1 MPVLYRASFGYLM
14 RHPWQLALALTGI
27 CIGVAVV
34 VAVDLANDSSR
45 RAFMLSMDAVNG
57 EATHQIVAGPAGV
70 DESLYV
76 TLRVDEGFRNIAPVV
91 EGYVDVGSSTVLL
104 LGVDI
109 FAERDFRS
117 YVLRDMNEYEVARN
131 NGDRPP
137 GERSESSGVSPE
149 NVFRRMLTE
158 PGAVLMSRR
167 AADSLALSS
176 GAPFKVQA
184 GGRTFGARVAA
195 LTAAGDERGSENL
208 LITDIATAQEWLG
221 HEGTLSRIDVRLAG
235 RPGSDEF
242 VTQSARIRAALPAD
256 ALLLPAAA
264 RAESVGEMSEAFMT
278 NLTAM
283 SLLALLIGVFLIY
296 NSVSFA
302 VLQRRSLFGVLR
314 ALGLTRAQTFR
325 LILLE
330 ALILGVAGACLGLG
344 LGFVL
349 GHELLVL
356 VSQSINDLY
365 YVVNVTDVTASP
377 ASLIRGFAAG
387 LGATLLAAAVPAVE
401 AASCRP
407 RLALSRSLL
416 ERRSGRLAPRIALTG
431 IFAVI
436 LGLALIRVSGT
447 ALVGGLVAVFM
458 VVFGL
463 ALCVPVAVR
472 ITSRLLAPAA
482 ARVGG
487 IGLRLAVAGTGA
499 SLSRTGVAIVA
510 LAVAVSA
517 TIGVSIMVDSFR
529 ASVGA
534 WLDNTLRSDIYVGV
548 ARGTLDP
555 ELVDELLRLPEVADY
570 SISRR
575 VWLEAESGRTRVTA
589 IEMAAGAHAGVSL
602 EDGDPEQIWREFEQQ
617 GAVLVSGSYA
627 YRHGS
632 GRGGHLSLR
641 TPAGDRRFPIAGT
654 YRSYDVDLDAVIMSR
669 DTYIALWNDEAIGSL
684 GIYLSSNAEPGE
696 VMREIRQLSEGR
708 QALLISSN
716 RELRER
722 SMQIFDRTFVITDV
736 LYWLALSVAATG
748 ILGAMLALQL
758 ERARELAI
766 YRALGMTPG
775 QLGRMVVVQSAF
787 IGLLSGLAAI
797 PLGLVM
803 AVMLIDV
810 INRRAFGWQMDIS
823 LPPVVLGTAIL
834 LAVVT
839 ATAAGV
845 YPAWRAAQAKPALAM
860 REE

>member
-27 CIGVAVV
+27 CVGVAVV
-34 VAVDLANDSSR
+34 VAVDLANDSAR
-45 RAFMLSMDAVNG
+45 RAFLMSMDAVNG

-76 TLRVDEGFRNIAPVV
+76 ALRVDEGLRNIAPVV
-91 EGYVDVGSSTVLL
+91 EGYVDVGNSAVHL

-117 YVLRDMNEYEVARN
+117 YVLRDLNEYEVAR
-131 NGDRPP
+131 DSADDTVERP
-137 GERSESSGVSPE
+137 ESRSVSAE
-149 NVFRRMLTE
+149 ELFRRMLTR
-158 PGAVLMSRR
+158 PGAVLLSRR
-167 AADSLALSS
+167 AADALALSV
-176 GAPFKVQA
+176 GASFKVQA
-184 GGRTFGARVAA
+184 GGKIFDASVAA
-195 LTAAGDERGSENL
+195 LTAPDDDRGSENL
-208 LITDIATAQEWLG
+208 LVTDIATAQQWLG
-221 HEGTLSRIDVRLAG
+221 HNGTLSRIDVRLVG

-242 VTQSARIRAALPAD
+242 VAQSARIRAALPAE
-256 ALLLPAAA
+256 ALLLSAQT
-264 RAESVGEMSEAFMT
+264 RSESIGEMSEAFMT

-314 ALGLTRAQTFR
+314 ALGLTRAETFR
-325 LILLE
+325 LILVE
-330 ALILGVAGACLGLG
+330 ALILGVVGACLGLG
-344 LGFVL
+344 LGFAL
-349 GHELLVL
+349 GHQLLAL

-365 YVVNVTDVTASP
+365 YAVNVTEVSASP

-387 LGATLLAAAVPAVE
+387 LGATLLAAALPATE

-407 RLALSRSLL
+407 RLAMSRSLL
-416 ERRSGRLAPRIALTG
+416 ESRSGRLAPRIAIAG
-431 IFAVI
+431 ILAAIF
-436 LGLALIRVSGT
+436 GLVLIRVSGT
-447 ALVGGLVAVFM
+447 ALLGGLVAVFIL
-458 VVFGL
+458 VVGL
-463 ALCVPVAVR
+463 ALCVPLAVR
-472 ITSRLLAPAA
+472 GISWLLAPAA
-482 ARVGG
+482 SRAGG
-487 IGLRLAVAGTGA
+487 VGLRLAVAGTGA
-499 SLSRTGVAIVA
+499 SLSRTGVAVVA

-529 ASVGA
+529 GSVGA
-534 WLDNTLRSDIYVGV
+534 WLDNTLRSDLYVGV

-555 ELVDELLRLPEVADY
+555 ELVDELLRLPEVDDY

-575 VWLEAESGRTRVTA
+575 VWLEAEGGRTRVTA
-589 IEMAAGAHAGVSL
+589 VEMAAASYAGVNL
-602 EDGDPEQIWREFEQQ
+602 EGGDPQQIWREFEEQ

-641 TPAGDRRFPIAGT
+641 TPEGDRSFAIAGT
-654 YRSYDVDLDAVIMSR
+654 YRSYDADLDAVLMSR
-669 DTYIALWNDEAIGSL
+669 DTYIALWNDQAIGSL
-684 GIYLSSNAEPGE
+684 GIYLGKDAEPSA
-696 VMREIRQLSEGR
+696 VMRQMRQLSEGR
-708 QALLISSN
+708 QALLISSH

-722 SMQIFDRTFVITDV
+722 SMQIFDRTFVITGV

-803 AVMLIDV
+803 AVTLIKV
-810 INRRAFGWQMDIS
+810 INLRAFGWQMDIS
-823 LPPVVLGTAIL
+823 VSPAVLVTAIL

-839 ATAAGV
+839 ATVAGV

>member
-1 MPVLYRASFGYLM
+1 MPVLYRASFGYLW

-27 CIGVAVV
+27 CVGVAAV

-45 RAFMLSMDAVNG
+45 RAFLMSMDAVNG

-76 TLRVDEGFRNIAPVV
+76 MLRVDQGLRNIAPVV
-91 EGYVDVGSSTVLL
+91 EGYADAGNATVRL

-117 YVLRDMNEYEVARN
+117 YVLRGLNEYEVLRDSA
-131 NGDRPP
+131 DVSP
-137 GERSESSGVSPE
+137 GERSAPRSASAQ
-149 NVFRRMLTE
+149 NVFRRMLTG

-167 AADSLALSS
+167 AAQSLGLSV
-176 GAPFKVQA
+176 GAAFNVRA
-184 GGRTFGARVAA
+184 GGRTFDAYVAA
-195 LTAAGDERGSENL
+195 VTEPDDDRGSENL
-208 LITDIATAQEWLG
+208 LVTDIATAQQWLG
-221 HEGTLSRIDVRLAG
+221 HEGTLSRIDVRIAG

-242 VTQSARIRAALPAD
+242 VAQSGRIRAALPTE

-264 RAESVGEMSEAFMT
+264 RSESVGEMSEAFMT

-314 ALGLTRAQTFR
+314 ALGLTRAETFR

-330 ALILGVAGACLGLG
+330 ALILGVVGACLGLG

-349 GHELLVL
+349 GHQLLAL

-377 ASLIRGFAAG
+377 ASLIRGFMAG
-387 LGATLLAAAVPAVE
+387 LGATLLAAAVPATE

-416 ERRSGRLAPRIALTG
+416 ESRSGRLAPRVAFTG
-431 IFAVI
+431 ILIVI
-436 LGLALIRVSGT
+436 LGLVLIRVSGT
-447 ALVGGLVAVFM
+447 ALVGGLAAVF
-458 VVFGL
+458 VLVFGL

-472 ITSRLLAPAA
+472 GISRLLAPVAS
-482 ARVGG
+482 RVGG

-517 TIGVSIMVDSFR
+517 TIGVTIMVDSFR
-529 ASVGA
+529 VSVGA
-534 WLDNTLRSDIYVGV
+534 WLDSSLRSDIYVGV
-548 ARGTLDP
+548 AGGTLDR

-589 IEMAAGAHAGVSL
+589 IEMAAEAYAGVNL
-602 EDGDPEQIWREFEQQ
+602 EGGDPQQIWREFEQD

-627 YRHGS
+627 YRHAS

-641 TPAGDRRFPIAGT
+641 TPSGDRSFPIAGT
-654 YRSYDVDLDAVIMSR
+654 YRSYDTDLDAVLMSR
-669 DTYIALWNDEAIGSL
+669 DTYIALWNDESIDSL
-684 GIYLSSNAEPGE
+684 GMYLSKDAEPGE
-696 VMREIRQLSEGR
+696 VMQEIRQLSEGR
-708 QALLISSN
+708 QALLIRSN

-736 LYWLALSVAATG
+736 LYWLGLCVAATG

-787 IGLLSGLAAI
+787 IGLLSGLAAL

-803 AVMLIDV
+803 AVMLINV

-823 LPPVVLGTAIL
+823 VSPTVLVTSIL

>member
-27 CIGVAVV
+27 CVGVAVV

-45 RAFMLSMDAVNG
+45 RAFRMSMDAVNG

-76 TLRVDEGFRNIAPVV
+76 ALRVDEGLRNIAPVV
-91 EGYVDVGSSTVLL
+91 EGYVDAGSSTVLL
-104 LGVDI
+104 LGVDL
-109 FAERDFRS
+109 FAERGFRG
-117 YVLRDMNEYEVARN
+117 YVLRDMNEYEVARDDE
-131 NGDRPP
+131 DRPA
-137 GERSESSGVSPE
+137 GERPEAPGASPE
-149 NVFRRMLTE
+149 NFFRRMLTE
-158 PGAVLMSRR
+158 PGAVVMSGR
-167 AADSLALSS
+167 AAASLALSAGAAFDLQS
-176 GAPFKVQA
+176 GGK
-184 GGRTFGARVAA
+184 TFEAHVAA
-195 LTAAGDERGSENL
+195 LTAPDDDRGSQNL
-208 LITDIATAQEWLG
+208 LITDIATAQQWLG
-221 HEGTLSRIDVRLAG
+221 HQGTLSRIDVRIEG
-235 RPGSDEF
+235 DPGSDEYL
-242 VTQSARIRAALPAD
+242 TQLARIRAVLPEE

-264 RAESVGEMSEAFMT
+264 RTESVGEMSEAFMT

-314 ALGLTRAQTFR
+314 ALGLTRAETFR

-330 ALILGVAGACLGLG
+330 ALVLGVVGACLGLG

-377 ASLIRGFAAG
+377 ASLIRGFTAG
-387 LGATLLAAAVPAVE
+387 LGATLLAAAVPALE

-407 RLALSRSLL
+407 RLALSRSSL
-416 ERRSGRLAPRIALTG
+416 ERRSGRLAPRIALAG
-431 IFAVI
+431 ILTVI
-436 LGLALIRVSGT
+436 LGLVVIRVSGT
-447 ALVGGLVAVFM
+447 ALVGGLIAVFM
-458 VVFGL
+458 LVFGL
-463 ALCVPVAVR
+463 ALCVPVVVR
-472 ITSRLLAPAA
+472 SASWLLAPAS
-482 ARVGG
+482 RVGG
-487 IGLRLAVAGTGA
+487 LGLRLAVAGTGA

-529 ASVGA
+529 SSVGT
-534 WLDNTLRSDIYVGV
+534 WLDDTLRSDIYVGV

-555 ELVDELLRLPEVADY
+555 GLVDELTRLPEVAEY

-575 VWLEAESGRTRVTA
+575 VWLEADSGRTRVTA
-589 IEMAAGAHAGVSL
+589 IEMASEAHAGVTL
-602 EDGDPEQIWREFEQQ
+602 EGGDPQLIWREFEQQ
-617 GAVLVSGSYA
+617 AVVLVSGSYA

-632 GRGGHLSLR
+632 GRGGHVSLR
-641 TPAGDRRFPIAGT
+641 TPSGDRTFPIAGT
-654 YRSYDVDLDAVIMSR
+654 YRSYDANLDAVLMSR
-669 DTYIALWNDEAIGSL
+669 NTYVALWNDDAIGSL
-684 GIYLSSNAEPGE
+684 GIYLSRNAEAGE
-696 VMREIRQLSEGR
+696 VMRKIRQLSEGR
-708 QALLISSN
+708 QALLVSSN

-787 IGLLSGLAAI
+787 IGFLSGVAAV

-810 INRRAFGWQMDIS
+810 INRRAFGWQMDIFIS
-823 LPPVVLGTAIL
+823 PAVLVTAIL
-834 LAVVT
+834 LATVT

>member
-45 RAFMLSMDAVNG
+45 RAFLMSMDAVNG
-57 EATHQIVAGPAGV
+57 EATHQIVAGPTGV

-76 TLRVDEGFRNIAPVV
+76 TLRVDEGLRNIAPVV
-91 EGYVDVGSSTVLL
+91 EGYADAGQSTVRV
-104 LGVDI
+104 LGVDLL
-109 FAERDFRS
+109 AERDFRS
-117 YVLRDMNEYEVARN
+117 HMLQKVSAYQVV
-131 NGDRPP
+131 GDNRAA
-137 GERSESSGVSPE
+137 GQSSESEGISPE
-149 NVFRRMLTE
+149 TVFRRMLTE
-158 PGAVLMSRR
+158 PGAVMMSRR
-167 AADSLALSS
+167 ASDSLGLSP
-176 GAPFKVQA
+176 GETFDVRAA
-184 GGRTFGARVAA
+184 GRRFEAHVAA
-195 LTAAGDERGSENL
+195 LTVPDDDRGSENL
-208 LITDIATAQEWLG
+208 LITDIATAQQWLNTRG
-221 HEGTLSRIDVRLAG
+221 RLSRIDVRIAA
-235 RPGSDEF
+235 RPGSDEYLA
-242 VTQSARIRAALPAD
+242 QSDRIRSALPAE
-256 ALLLPAAA
+256 ALLLPAEA
-264 RAESVGEMSEAFMT
+264 RSRSVGEMSEAFMT

-314 ALGLTRAQTFR
+314 ALGLTRSETLR

-330 ALILGVAGACLGLG
+330 ALVLGTAGACLGLG

-349 GHELLVL
+349 GKQLVVL

-365 YVVNVTDVTASP
+365 YVVNVTDVTVNP
-377 ASLIRGFAAG
+377 GSLIRGLVAG
-387 LGATLLAAAVPAVE
+387 LGATLLAAFVPALE
-401 AASCRP
+401 AASSRP
-407 RLALSRSLL
+407 RLALSRSRL
-416 ERRSGRLAPRIALTG
+416 ESRSGRMAPRIALAGVLT
-431 IFAVI
+431 VV
-436 LGLALIRVSGT
+436 LGLILIRVSGA
-447 ALVGGLVAVFM
+447 ALTGGLGAVFM
-458 VVFGL
+458 LVLGL
-463 ALCVPVAVR
+463 SLCVPVAVR
-472 ITSRLLAPAA
+472 SISRFLAPAA
-482 ARVGG
+482 SRLGG
-487 IGLRLAVAGTGA
+487 FSLRLAVAGTAA

-517 TIGVSIMVDSFR
+517 TVGVSIMVDSFR
-529 ASVGA
+529 GSVAA
-534 WLDNTLRSDIYVGV
+534 WLDNTLRSDLYVGV
-548 ARGTLDP
+548 AGGTLDR
-555 ELVDELLRLPEVADY
+555 ELVAELLRLPGVADY

-575 VWLEAESGRTRVTA
+575 VWLESEGGRVRLTA
-589 IEMAAGAHAGVSL
+589 IEMAAEAYAGVSL
-602 EDGDPEQIWREFEQQ
+602 EGGNPRHTWRQFEQQ

-632 GRGGHLSLR
+632 GPGGELTLR
-641 TPAGDRRFPIAGT
+641 TPSGEQSFPIAGI
-654 YRSYDVDLDAVIMSR
+654 YRSYDADLDAVLMSR
-669 DTYIALWNDEAIGSL
+669 GTYTAIWNDEAISSV
-684 GIYLSSNAEPGE
+684 GIYLTGDAEPGE
-696 VMREIRQLSEGR
+696 VVRDMRELSEGR

-716 RELRER
+716 RELRQR

-736 LYWLALSVAATG
+736 LYWLALCVAAIG

-775 QLGRMVVVQSAF
+775 QLARMVVAQSAF

-797 PLGLVM
+797 PLGLLM
-803 AVMLIDV
+803 AVALIDV

-823 LPPVVLGTAIL
+823 VSPGVLATAVL

-839 ATAAGV
+839 ATIAGL
-845 YPAWRAAQAKPALAM
+845 YPAWRATRARPALAM

>member
-1 MPVLYRASFGYLM
+1 
-14 RHPWQLALALTGI
+14 
-27 CIGVAVV
+27 
-34 VAVDLANDSSR
+34 
-45 RAFMLSMDAVNG
+45 
-57 EATHQIVAGPAGV
+57 
-70 DESLYV
+70 
-76 TLRVDEGFRNIAPVV
+76 
-91 EGYVDVGSSTVLL
+91 
-104 LGVDI
+104 
-109 FAERDFRS
+109 
-117 YVLRDMNEYEVARN
+117 
-131 NGDRPP
+131 
-137 GERSESSGVSPE
+137 
-149 NVFRRMLTE
+149 MLTE
-158 PGAVLMSRR
+158 PGAVLMSGR
-167 AADSLALSS
+167 AADSLALSI
-176 GAPFKVQA
+176 GAAFDVQA
-184 GGRTFGARVAA
+184 GGRTFEAHVAM
-195 LTAAGDERGSENL
+195 LTAPDDPDDDRGSENL
-208 LITDIATAQEWLG
+208 LITDIATAQQWLG
-221 HEGTLSRIDVRLAG
+221 HEGTLSRIDVRIAG

-242 VTQSARIRAALPAD
+242 VTQSAHIRAALPAE
-256 ALLLPAAA
+256 AVLLPAAA
-264 RAESVGEMSEAFMT
+264 RTESVGEMSEAFMT

-283 SLLALLIGVFLIY
+283 SLLALLIGMFLIY

-330 ALILGVAGACLGLG
+330 ALILGVVGAWLGLG

-349 GHELLVL
+349 GHELVVL

-377 ASLIRGFAAG
+377 ASLIRGFTAG
-387 LGATLLAAAVPAVE
+387 LGATLVAAAVPAAE

-416 ERRSGRLAPRIALTG
+416 ESRSGRLAPRIALTG
-431 IFAVI
+431 IFTVI
-436 LGLALIRVSGT
+436 LGLLLIRVSGT

-458 VVFGL
+458 LVLGL
-463 ALCVPVAVR
+463 ALCVPAAAR
-472 ITSRLLAPAA
+472 STSSLLAPAA
-482 ARVGG
+482 SRVGG

-529 ASVGA
+529 SSVGA

-555 ELVDELLRLPEVADY
+555 ELVDELLRLPEVVEY

-575 VWLEAESGRTRVTA
+575 VWLEAEGGRTRVTA
-589 IEMAAGAHAGVSL
+589 IELAAEGYAGVDL
-602 EDGDPEQIWREFEQQ
+602 EGGDPQHVWREFEQQ
-617 GAVLVSGSYA
+617 GAVLVSSSYA

-632 GRGGHLSLR
+632 GTGGHLSLR
-641 TPAGDRRFPIAGT
+641 TPSGDRSFPIAGT
-654 YRSYDVDLDAVIMSR
+654 YRSYDADLDAVLMSR
-669 DTYIALWNDEAIGSL
+669 NTYVALWNDETIGSV
-684 GIYLSSNAEPGE
+684 GIYLSRNAEPGE
-696 VMREIRQLSEGR
+696 VMRKMRQLGEGR

-775 QLGRMVVVQSAF
+775 QLGRMVVAQSAF

-803 AVMLIDV
+803 AVMLINV

-823 LPPVVLGTAIL
+823 VSPLVLVTAIL

-839 ATAAGV
+839 ATVAGV